1 MAVVR
6 IDEAELNELLA
17 HNKQMKAALSIHQNR
32 DARIWS
38 AICATRNPIT
48 KMRLK
53 LAYRTSAPASE
64 GAE

>member
-1 MAVVR
+1 MTTVH

-17 HNKQMKAALSIHQNR
+17 HNRQMKAALSIHQDR
-32 DARIWS
+32 DERVWS

-53 LAYRTSAPASE
+53 ASFQPSGGDRHGE
-64 GAE
+64 